1 MVDQMR
7 RSNAKAGAKVTIAEA
22 PDDIKWARA
31 AWASAS
37 DKMEGGE
44 CYAVSDMA
52 PDATKEWYFC
62 SSPAE
67 SPDMSCEKMP
77 EWMGTMADGSA
88 VYICSTPKV
97 A

>member
-7 RSNAKAGAKVTIAEA
+7 WSNAKAGAKAAVSEA
-22 PDDIKWARA
+22 PSDIQWARA
-31 AWASAS
+31 AWASTS

-44 CYAVSDMA
+44 CYQVSDMA
-52 PDATKEWYFC
+52 PDASKEWYFC
-62 SSPAE
+62 SSPSE
-67 SPDMSCEKMP
+67 TPDMACEKMP
-77 EWMGTMADGSA
+77 EWMGTMPDGSA